1 MRMFLKALLN
11 VIDKSTASKELLF
24 NRMVVICNCV
34 EKKPKF
40 VTFHSLK
47 AKMGREA

>member
-24 NRMVVICNCV
+24 NRLVFINNCV
-34 EKKPKF
+34 EKNLNL
-40 VTFHSLK
+40 SRSIL
-47 AKMGREA
+47 